1 MGVCLAKKPES
12 GVRHLVR
19 FLALGVPTV
28 SRILAV
34 ALIVAAIGIA
44 FFDIG
49 NYPDDNDRATV
60 ALLLTILALVS
71 LAIGFVVPRLMR
83 RFLG

>member
-1 MGVCLAKKPES
+1 MAKKPET

-49 NYPDDNDRATV
+49 DYADDNARATV
-60 ALLLTILALVS
+60 ALLLAAFALVS
-71 LAIGFVVPRLMR
+71 LGIGFMVPKLVR